1 MGKCGQ
7 NIYEGCLDNERS
19 IYSYN
24 YNNFKKMLKEALLE
38 VQCNYALVDVSSG
51 IFYGARIV
59 TYENEV
65 SEVMKNYKSRW
76 EFSDEGALIGLGR

>member
-1 MGKCGQ
+1 MGKCGR

-19 IYSYN
+19 IYSYDFT
-24 YNNFKKMLKEALLE
+24 NFKKLIQQALLE
-38 VQCNYALVDVSSG
+38 VQCNYALVDISQSA
-51 IFYGARIV
+51 FYGARIV

-76 EFSDEGALIGLGR
+76 EFTDEGL